1 MGSEKEGILVKMI
14 KREAEITYFEG
25 KNTKQNHSGQER
37 PGYSME
43 NRKRRSKLWL
53 IDGKVR

>member
-1 MGSEKEGILVKMI
+1 MI

-25 KNTKQNHSGQER
+25 KNTEQNHSGQER

-43 NRKRRSKLWL
+43 NGKRRSKLWL

>member
-1 MGSEKEGILVKMI
+1 MI
-14 KREAEITYFEG
+14 KRKAKITYFKK
-25 KNTKQNHSGQER
+25 KNTKQNHSGQESPR
-37 PGYSME
+37 YSME